1 MAKQRHQQTQQNSKT
16 PLIALAIGGL
26 LVAALIVWAL
36 TRKVDAPA
44 TASID
49 APSNQTQTFPTA
61 TSETTTFAPG
71 ATATATP
78 PPLNSPISTP
88 SPLTTMPGASTPQPN
103 AQQPDKA
110 GVKRISAE
118 DLRER
123 VNSGRAVVIDVRDAS
138 AYATSHIKG
147 ALHIPMA
154 SVQANLDRLPKEKDV
169 VAYCT

>member
-1 MAKQRHQQTQQNSKT
+1 MAKQRHQQTQPNSKT

-26 LVAALIVWAL
+26 LVAALVVWAL
-36 TRKVDAPA
+36 TRTVENPA

-61 TSETTTFAPG
+61 STETTTLPPTGTGGFASPTTSSPM
-71 ATATATP
+71 ATTS
-78 PPLNSPISTP
+78 SPIVP
-88 SPLTTMPGASTPQPN
+88 PAPA
-103 AQQPDKA
+103 AQTADKA
-110 GVKRISAE
+110 AVKRISAE
-118 DLRER
+118 DLKQK
-123 VNSGRAVVIDVRDAS
+123 VDSGQAIVIDVRDANS
-138 AYATSHIKG
+138 YAAAHIKG

>member
-1 MAKQRHQQTQQNSKT
+1 MAKQRHQQTQQNSRT

-36 TRKVDAPA
+36 TRTVEGPA

-61 TSETTTFAPG
+61 NTETTTLPPPGTDGFASS
-71 ATATATP
+71 TASSPIATP
-78 PPLNSPISTP
+78 NAIVPPAP
-88 SPLTTMPGASTPQPN
+88 
-103 AQQPDKA
+103 AQQTGDKTA
-110 GVKRISAE
+110 VKRISAE
-118 DLRER
+118 DLKEK
-123 VNSGRAVVIDVRDAS
+123 VDSGSAVVIDVRDAS
-138 AYATSHIKG
+138 AYAASHIKG

>member
-26 LVAALIVWAL
+26 LVAALVVWAL
-36 TRKVDAPA
+36 TRTVDAPA

-78 PPLNSPISTP
+78 PPLNSPISTNT
-88 SPLTTMPGASTPQPN
+88 PLAAGTPPAAQPN
-103 AQQPDKA
+103 AQQADKS

-118 DLRER
+118 DLRDR
-123 VNSGRAVVIDVRDAS
+123 VNSGKAVVIDVRDANS
-138 AYATSHIKG
+138 YATSHIKG
-147 ALHIPMA
+147 ALHIPMS